1 MMGGLVGGGGVGGK
15 RGEEGG
21 VGGKRGEVGR
31 VGRRRG
37 EEGGVGRRR
46 GEVGDVEVVI
56 LVEESELPSI
66 RGGGRGD
73 A

>member
-1 MMGGLVGGGGVGGK
+1 MEEGLGGREERREGLVGREERWEGLVGGEERREGLVG
-15 RGEEGG
+15 
-21 VGGKRGEVGR
+21 
-31 VGRRRG
+31 
-37 EEGGVGRRR
+37 RR